1 MIRTANAAWKGDLK
15 SGTGSINTESGLI
28 KDATYN
34 FARRFENEK
43 GTNPEE
49 LLGAA
54 HAACFAM
61 ALSHG
66 LASAGYTPV
75 KVNVE
80 DKVKL
85 EKVGDGFGI
94 TTIEINCV
102 ADVPGISES
111 EFLKFAEDTK
121 KGCPVSKALT
131 GVNFILNAKLKSGV
145 SA

>member
-1 MIRTANAAWKGDLK
+1 MIRTANAAWKGNLK
-15 SGTGSINTESGLI
+15 SGTGSITTESGVI
-28 KDATYN
+28 KDVTYN

-61 ALSHG
+61 ALSNA
-66 LASAGYTPV
+66 LATAGFSPV

-94 TTIEINCV
+94 TTIEINCE
-102 ADVPGISES
+102 AEVPGIAEN
-111 EFLKFAEDTK
+111 EFLKLAEETK

-131 GVNFILNAKLKSGV
+131 GVSFVLNAKLKEKI

>member
-15 SGTGSINTESGLI
+15 SGTGSINTESGLV

-85 EKVGDGFGI
+85 EKVGDGFSI

-131 GVNFILNAKLKSGV
+131 GVTFILNAKLKSGV